1 MGSNVETYFSE
12 NSLESKRV
20 ILKKPPSNGDMDPK
34 VAIFYNKAKLL
45 AVGMVHQPSHKT
57 FYLKSVLPA
66 KCAQTRVAQN
76 L

>member
-1 MGSNVETYFSE
+1 MIGIGGGHLGNNVET
-12 NSLESKRV
+12 
-20 ILKKPPSNGDMDPK
+20 LKKPPSNRDMEPK
-34 VAIFYNKAKLL
+34 VAIFHNKAKLL

-66 KCAQTRVAQN
+66 KCVQARVAQN